1 MAPAMTADGS
11 PVDDAPSRDEI
22 RATVDRMIVS
32 EAFGRS
38 PQLGAFLRFVVEAV
52 LQGKSDR
59 IKGYTIG
66 VEVLRRDVS
75 FDPQSDPIVRVE
87 ATRLRR
93 TLERYYAG
101 AGADDRVI
109 IDLPRGSYVPTFRRR
124 QPERGAPGL
133 LAWLRAHLDGMP
145 RRLLLVAAL
154 GVVFLGAIGL
164 ALLTSGRA
172 PLVAGNASGLPAG
185 NGMPTL
191 SVQALEVAGSPSA
204 GALSPSALAEQIR
217 DAFSRFDTV
226 NVVLDPKDGRRVDY
240 RLLGSIDYQADRTA
254 SVRFR
259 LLDAAEG
266 NIVWS
271 QAFERVAE
279 DGGKAA
285 EGRIVTSLANALL
298 QSFGVIRSRD
308 RAKHLASSE
317 GDPRYRCILQAADA
331 LRSAAPAAHESA
343 RTCLERLTSLDPSFA
358 VGYAFLAITYYRE
371 FLYGYGARPGDAP
384 ALDRALRAARR
395 AIELNPASARGYQM
409 LMVILFARGDIA
421 AAFAA
426 GDKAMA
432 LNPYAMLTVA
442 EYGGRLVMVGEIERG
457 MAMLGR
463 AGEYGGIRPSWHHFY
478 LFLGSYLAGDMKE
491 ANYQAGQITSE
502 DYAFGFLAKALAA
515 AAAGDAERAR
525 RAIDRLVALQ
535 PGWRDDPRRELGK
548 IIPKPE
554 IVDRLARDLAV
565 AGLVARS

>member
-1 MAPAMTADGS
+1 
-11 PVDDAPSRDEI
+11 
-22 RATVDRMIVS
+22 
-32 EAFGRS
+32 
-38 PQLGAFLRFVVEAV
+38 
-52 LQGKSDR
+52 
-59 IKGYTIG
+59 
-66 VEVLRRDVS
+66 
-75 FDPQSDPIVRVE
+75 
-87 ATRLRR
+87 
-93 TLERYYAG
+93 
-101 AGADDRVI
+101 
-109 IDLPRGSYVPTFRRR
+109 
-124 QPERGAPGL
+124 
-133 LAWLRAHLDGMP
+133 
-145 RRLLLVAAL
+145 
-154 GVVFLGAIGL
+154 
-164 ALLTSGRA
+164 
-172 PLVAGNASGLPAG
+172 
-185 NGMPTL
+185 
-191 SVQALEVAGSPSA
+191 
-204 GALSPSALAEQIR
+204 
-217 DAFSRFDTV
+217 
-226 NVVLDPKDGRRVDY
+226 
-240 RLLGSIDYQADRTA
+240 
-254 SVRFR
+254 VRFR

-432 LNPYAMLTVA
+432 PNPYAMLTVA

-502 DYAFGFLAKALAA
+502 DYAFGFLAKALA
-515 AAAGDAERAR
+515 GDAERAR

-535 PGWRDDPRRELGK
+535 PGWRDDQLGK